1 MFQPK
6 YQKEG
11 KLLIKGVNRFLHY
24 RRDLLE
30 EKTIQEIEK
39 RRDAFQESLKAKDKE
54 KAEEL
59 AKDLTKACEGA
70 APNYRNSSIAE
81 NIEVIFVAI
90 AIALGIRAYIAQPF
104 KIPTGSMQP
113 TLNGIIAN
121 PTTDDVPNPV
131 VRLFDTVIR
140 GKVWENEIAKEDE
153 SIREIDQSTRM
164 KFFTYTTLTT
174 DKGSTY
180 KVFAPEGK
188 ARDFGI
194 HGGQRFNKGDVIARG
209 WVDMGDHVI
218 VDKFSYHFFP
228 PRRGEVFVFT
238 TTNIEGIEKGPRFN
252 PAWGSQHYIKR
263 LSGVP
268 GDELSITQDGV
279 LIVNGE
285 PSKSHGHELVAS
297 KENGYRGYQPTRL
310 WTGLGEGHLY
320 SLEGLERLDDGPGV
334 RVPDGA
340 YIALGD
346 NSGNSLDSRMWGGVP
361 KKNLVGRAMLVYWP
375 FGSHWGPIW

>member
-39 RRDAFQESLKAKDKE
+39 RRDAFQAALKAKDKE
-54 KAEEL
+54 KSEEL

-113 TLNGIIAN
+113 TLNGIIVHSDPN
-121 PTTDDVPNPV
+121 MKVPNPV
-131 VRLFDTVIR
+131 VRIFDTAIR
-140 GKVWENEIAKEDE
+140 GKVWENEVADRDEVIRKEVYDSE
-153 SIREIDQSTRM
+153 RRGYVNHGINDSTKL
-164 KFFTYTTLTT
+164 KFFTFTNVKTEE
-174 DKGSTY
+174 GSTY
-180 KVFAPEGK
+180 RLFGPENKTAK
-188 ARDFGI
+188 AFGLYE
-194 HGGQRFNKGDVIARG
+194 GMQLKKGDVIARG
-209 WVDMGDHVI
+209 YTDMGDHVI

-238 TTNIEGIEKGPRFN
+238 TTGIKGIEEGGRFN

-268 GDELSITQDGV
+268 GDQLSITPDGV
-279 LIVNGE
+279 LMVNGE
-285 PSKSHGHELVAS
+285 PSKSHGHKLVAS
-297 KENGYRGYQPTRL
+297 KENGYRGYQPTKL
-310 WTGLGEGHLY
+310 CLFLITVQYHENY
-320 SLEGLERLDDGPGV
+320 ITSL
-334 RVPDGA
+334 
-340 YIALGD
+340 
-346 NSGNSLDSRMWGGVP
+346 
-361 KKNLVGRAMLVYWP
+361 
-375 FGSHWGPIW
+375 SHP